1 MGLDLPR
8 AAGRGPEYRG
18 TEALFQSSHTSLRDL
33 PKGSHAL
40 SYPAILVFSH
50 ISNHQDILAHMLFF
64 QPTLPFPVLVCL

>member
-40 SYPAILVFSH
+40 SYPATLVFSH